1 MANKK
6 VTIEVVSLS
15 QIDNVIGNVVVNA
28 SLHITLFLSFYHGS
42 DSHILN
48 FKFTLKTFFCRKQA
62 SAK

>member
-42 DSHILN
+42 ESYFEFQIYIKNIFL
-48 FKFTLKTFFCRKQA
+48 
-62 SAK
+62 